1 MKKVTKK
8 PIGTT
13 IKPQLKPEDPL
24 KKPPESK
31 PSKLIP
37 QKPQEDD
44 PKPKTLKDEVRI
56 IDSLHT
62 LMLQYA
68 YSVNLLDDSITQQVS
83 ESESEI
89 HDRGK
94 QIIDLKK
101 KVSSLKLESSAVTKN
116 KILDDI
122 LSLEYSSLKPVEE
135 DIITSSHYLKE
146 LQNNCLEFINRVDLE
161 RGAIISPKDLENQ
174 LEQSAL
180 DLNSLVSLVEDES
193 KDMKNMANEFLEL
206 VSIVRAQHEALEDVR
221 SLEKIIN
228 SNKLVEKVEVV
239 KKVIGSRQAM
249 IEKLIFEDF

>member
-1 MKKVTKK
+1 
-8 PIGTT
+8 
-13 IKPQLKPEDPL
+13 
-24 KKPPESK
+24 
-31 PSKLIP
+31 
-37 QKPQEDD
+37 
-44 PKPKTLKDEVRI
+44 
-56 IDSLHT
+56 
-62 LMLQYA
+62 MLQYA
-68 YSVNLLDDSITQQVS
+68 YSVNLLESSISQQVC

-101 KVSSLKLESSAVTKN
+101 QVSSLKLESSARTKN

-161 RGAIISPKDLENQ
+161 RGAIISPKDLESQ
-174 LEQSAL
+174 LEKSAL

-193 KDMKNMANEFLEL
+193 KDMKDMACEFLEL
-206 VSIVRAQHEALEDVR
+206 VEIVKAQHEALDDVR
-221 SLEKIIN
+221 DLEKMIN
-228 SNKLVEKVEVV
+228 ENKLVEKVEVV
-239 KKVIGSRQAM
+239 KKVIGSRQDL

>member
-1 MKKVTKK
+1 MSKRPPHTAKHVGKGGTHFQ
-8 PIGTT
+8 IGF
-13 IKPQLKPEDPL
+13 
-24 KKPPESK
+24 
-31 PSKLIP
+31 
-37 QKPQEDD
+37 
-44 PKPKTLKDEVRI
+44 
-56 IDSLHT
+56 
-62 LMLQYA
+62 
-68 YSVNLLDDSITQQVS
+68 
-83 ESESEI
+83 
-89 HDRGK
+89 
-94 QIIDLKK
+94 
-101 KVSSLKLESSAVTKN
+101 AVGGG
-116 KILDDI
+116 
-122 LSLEYSSLKPVEE
+122 
-135 DIITSSHYLKE
+135 
-146 LQNNCLEFINRVDLE
+146 CLEFINRVDLE